1 MNYQNLI
8 TLNKNQ
14 FVYKYNILSFLK
26 TTVFDKYTKLYTN
39 YITSKQPPNLN
50 ELNFNIF
57 SG

>member
-26 TTVFDKYTKLYTN
+26 TTVFDKYTKLY
-39 YITSKQPPNLN
+39 
-50 ELNFNIF
+50 NI
-57 SG
+57 